1 VLKFPATNP
10 MRFFFL
16 PSTSIFTFIYVSVS
30 KAESHGMALYNNNNN
45 DSKVDCEMDDVK
57 QPDGSGLKLD
67 AHGVPLVPQPSDHK
81 GDPLVCPP
89 LSSCTRCVALSSDL
103 ELEAVI

>member
-1 VLKFPATNP
+1 
-10 MRFFFL
+10 
-16 PSTSIFTFIYVSVS
+16 
-30 KAESHGMALYNNNNN
+30 MALYSTNN

-57 QPDGSGLKLD
+57 QPDNSGLKLD

-89 LSSCTRCVALSSDL
+89 LSSCTRCVALTSNL